1 MFRHL
6 RLRLPL
12 RSLIHR
18 MDRIIKSPSQVSI
31 LQPSH
36 SFQLFQFSCREA
48 IIAPLLV
55 VRELILGD
63 LWREGEGDWCE
74 AALARILQD
83 SVGGGV
89 DCADRVAIF
98 LGES

>member
-1 MFRHL
+1 
-6 RLRLPL
+6 
-12 RSLIHR
+12 
-18 MDRIIKSPSQVSI
+18 MDRIIQSPFQVSS

-36 SFQLFQFSCREA
+36 SFQFFQFGCREA

-55 VRELILGD
+55 ARELILGD

-74 AALARILQD
+74 AALARVLED

-89 DCADRVAIF
+89 DCAYRVAIF
-98 LGES
+98 LGEA